1 MPQLQAG
8 SLFFSPFLPE
18 PQVEQGYM
26 ILNDADVA
34 GDILWAIAV
43 VSRSEDI
50 AITQSNSDW
59 PYMQGVL
66 FGAERGITT

>member
-1 MPQLQAG
+1 
-8 SLFFSPFLPE
+8 
-18 PQVEQGYM
+18 M
-26 ILNDADVA
+26 ILNDTDIA

-66 FGAERGITT
+66 FGAERGK